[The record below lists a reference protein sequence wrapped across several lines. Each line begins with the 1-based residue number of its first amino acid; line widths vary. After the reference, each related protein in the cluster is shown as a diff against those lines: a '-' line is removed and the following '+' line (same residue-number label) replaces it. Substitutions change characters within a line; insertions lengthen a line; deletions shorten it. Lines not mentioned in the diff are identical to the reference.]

1 MFNPV
6 IGQATRA
13 DQADELSQSA
23 DNSNFEQVL
32 TDLAQEDGLPPEE
45 LSDKMGLCCSR
56 PHTSDANIHTSV
68 SLDLT
73 TSSLSSGS
81 SSASRAEPSQP
92 LFRYRTAELS
102 GANVDGIC
110 VGLAA
115 EWLLNLAGSPSSRMS
130 ALAPGAENH
139 ASAAVRQQR
148 YEDLKALLRSDRAV
162 ESTNLQAKTAMLRE
176 AGLEPANNQTQY
188 EFGTSSEIA
197 RIVNEVTHYPSVHL
211 ISLRFE
217 PRGAHTIA
225 TSTSNGMTTLFD
237 PNYGE
242 FTVRSDQMGELFKS
256 LVDRYRTPPNRLRI
270 STVVTQRMT

>member
-6 IGQATRA
+6 IGQATGA
-13 DQADELSQSA
+13 DQAHELSQSA

-32 TDLAQEDGLPPEE
+32 TDLGQEESLPPEE

-56 PHTSDANIHTSV
+56 PHTSDANIRTPAS
-68 SLDLT
+68 SDLT
-73 TSSLSSGS
+73 TTSLSSGS
-81 SSASRAEPSQP
+81 ASASPAEPRQP

-102 GANVDGIC
+102 GANVNGIC
-110 VGLAA
+110 MGLAA
-115 EWLLNLAGSPSSRMS
+115 EWILNLASSPSSRMS

-139 ASAAVRQQR
+139 VSAAVRQQR
-148 YEDLKALLRSDRAV
+148 YEDLKALLRNDRAGS
-162 ESTNLQAKTAMLRE
+162 STNLQAKTAMLRE
-176 AGLEPANNQTQY
+176 AGLEPASNQTRY

-197 RIVNEVTHYPSVHL
+197 RIVNEITHYPSVYL
-211 ISLRFE
+211 ISLRFK

-256 LVDRYRTPPNRLRI
+256 LADRYRTPPNRLQI
-270 STVVTQRMT
+270 SSVITQRMT

>member
-23 DNSNFEQVL
+23 DNGNFEQVL
-32 TDLAQEDGLPPEE
+32 RDLAQEECLPPEE

-56 PHTSDANIHTSV
+56 PHTSDANIHTPV
-68 SLDLT
+68 SSDLT

-81 SSASRAEPSQP
+81 SSASPAEASQP

-102 GANVDGIC
+102 GANDNGIC

-115 EWLLNLAGSPSSRMS
+115 EWLLNLASSPPSRMS
-130 ALAPGAENH
+130 ALVPGAENH

-148 YEDLKALLRSDRAV
+148 YEDLRALLRSDGAV
-162 ESTNLQAKTAMLRE
+162 DSRNLQAKAAMLRE
-176 AGLEPANNQTQY
+176 AGLEPANAQTRY
-188 EFGTSSEIA
+188 KFGTSSQIAEIA
-197 RIVNEVTHYPSVHL
+197 NEVTDDPSVYL
-211 ISLRFE
+211 ISLRFN

-242 FTVRSDQMGELFKS
+242 FTVRSNQTSELFKS
-256 LVDRYRTPPNRLRI
+256 LGDRYRNPPNRLQI
-270 STVVTQRMT
+270 SRVVTQRMT